1 MFLGEKGKYRLVQN
15 CVLCG
20 AVPCDT
26 ACPEGLVPA
35 RQLRSIWFDNEKS
48 AAARR
53 GASIPILAKLT
64 PNVARMSPA
73 AEAALSG
80 GADGLSAINTI
91 KWIVPGAGHADAKNT
106 APKEYFTHV
115 FDLLETYMRA
125 D

>member
-1 MFLGEKGKYRLVQN
+1 MGCFWAKRGNTGSCKIVSFVVLLRVIRPAQKGWYPHGS
-15 CVLCG
+15 C
-20 AVPCDT
+20 
-26 ACPEGLVPA
+26 
-35 RQLRSIWFDNEKS
+35 
-48 AAARR
+48 

-64 PNVARMSPA
+64 PNVARMSPE

-115 FDLLETYMRA
+115 FDFLETYMRA